1 MKILPPAPSQLEL
14 IPRRRD
20 LAPFVVEPSVRHEI
34 LRAVAEILLVA
45 AESGEQNEG
54 RDEAR

>member
-1 MKILPPAPSQLEL
+1 
-14 IPRRRD
+14 
-20 LAPFVVEPSVRHEI
+20 VVEPSVRTEI

-45 AESGEQNEG
+45 AERREPKDEE